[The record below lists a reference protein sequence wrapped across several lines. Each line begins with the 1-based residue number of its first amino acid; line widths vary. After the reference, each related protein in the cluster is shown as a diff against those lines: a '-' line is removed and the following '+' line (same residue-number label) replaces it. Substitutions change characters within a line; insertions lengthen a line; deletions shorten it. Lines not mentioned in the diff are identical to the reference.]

1 MKTKKKSTLL
11 KNFILHFICLLL
23 WIGIWHIAS
32 TSINNEIFLPS
43 PKSVFN
49 AFWYNLLPSKTFY
62 KSLIN
67 SLYNIGLGFLIG
79 ALLGISFAI
88 ISSISNIIKAFISLP
103 IKVVKSVPVASFV
116 ILSLLWFDASK
127 LAIFVPA
134 LIVLPT
140 IYINTLAGINQTNDK
155 LLDMAKLFH
164 ISFPKRLFHIY
175 IPCTIPYILSACSL
189 AVGMAWKAGVAAEII
204 GLAKESIGNE
214 LYKAKLYFMT
224 PELFA
229 WTIVIVLLSI
239 LCEAFVKFI
248 VKLITVNSFKNA

>member
-1 MKTKKKSTLL
+1 M
-11 KNFILHFICLLL
+11 
-23 WIGIWHIAS
+23 
-32 TSINNEIFLPS
+32 
-43 PKSVFN
+43 
-49 AFWYNLLPSKTFY
+49 
-62 KSLIN
+62 
-67 SLYNIGLGFLIG
+67 GFLIG

-140 IYINTLAGINQTNDK
+140 IYINTVAGINQTNDK

-204 GLAKESIGNE
+204 GLAKEAIGNE